1 MKIEMT
7 TNELIQIFERYYPIE
22 KAESWDNPGLQVG
35 RRSKEVKKIF
45 IALDA
50 TDEIINQAKKW
61 GADLLLTHHPLMISG
76 IKKVN
81 TDSMTG
87 KKIVEMLQSDL
98 CHYAMHTN
106 YDVCEMAQVAGKL
119 MKLQKTEILEITGTN
134 EKTGEPE
141 GFGRVGE
148 VVRPVTL
155 EEYAKIVKTVFKL
168 DSVKVFG
175 NLDQMIERAAIS
187 PGSGKS
193 MIQSALKAK
202 VQVLVTGDIG
212 HHDGIDAVDQG
223 LAIID
228 AGHYGLEHIFIDQM
242 KAFLET
248 HVKHVEVKTAE
259 YQNPFQVI

>member
-1 MKIEMT
+1 MT
-7 TNELIQIFERYYPIE
+7 ANELIQIFEAYYPTS

-50 TDEIINQAKKW
+50 TDEIIEEAKNW
-61 GADLLLTHHPLMISG
+61 GADMLLTHHPLMISG
-76 IKKVN
+76 IKKIN

-87 KKIVEMLQSDL
+87 KKIVEMIQSDM

-106 YDVCEMAQVAGKL
+106 YDVCEMAQEAGKR
-119 MKLQKTEILEITGTN
+119 MKLQKTEILEITGID
-134 EKTGEPE
+134 EKTGKPE

-155 EEYAKIVKTVFKL
+155 EEYAKIVKSVFKL
-168 DSVKVFG
+168 DNVKVFG
-175 NLDQMIERAAIS
+175 NPDQMIERAAIS

-193 MIQSALKAK
+193 MIAPALKAR

-228 AGHYGLEHIFIDQM
+228 AGHYGLEHIFIEQM
-242 KAFLET
+242 KTFLET
-248 HVKHVEVKTAE
+248 HVKHVEVKNAE
-259 YQNPFQVI
+259 YKNPFQVI